1 MAQQLDQW
9 FIHAVSDNVTHLAQ
23 QEQTQAM
30 AAVRVREGVVG
41 KTFPFQRMAAVSMAE
56 TFVRDG
62 DTQYLNPTLSKRRA
76 ALRDFTAALLVDDFD
91 QIKTL
96 TDPQSEFALALVRA
110 RNRTLD
116 DLILGVRGL
125 TAAGAADTPI
135 GGILGL
141 APTVDEGAETS
152 STSALPSAQQIVNA
166 GANLTMAKIRQ
177 AARILNLS
185 DVDMNDRYFFYSP
198 IGMDKLLSDTTVTS
212 SDFNTIRALQQGGFP
227 QDATWMGFKWRMSN
241 RLPKTGNIRQCIAV
255 QKQAVGFG
263 VGLIEG
269 VEIDKAVHKNNNQ
282 QVLIKLSAGGVRVD
296 DAGVVQVDIDETA

>member
-1 MAQQLDQW
+1 MADQLPQW

-23 QEQTQAM
+23 QEQSQAM

-41 KTFPFQRMAAVSMAE
+41 KTFPFQRMAQISLTESV
-56 TFVRDG
+56 VRDG

-76 ALRDFTAALLVDDFD
+76 ALRDFIGALLIDDFD
-91 QIKTL
+91 QVKTL
-96 TDPQSEFALALVRA
+96 TDPQSEFAMALVRA
-110 RNRTLD
+110 RNRSLD

-125 TAAGAADTPI
+125 QAAGAADTPI

-152 STSALPSAQQIVNA
+152 STTALPSAQQIVNGA
-166 GANLTMAKIRQ
+166 ANLTMAKIRQ
-177 AARILNLS
+177 AARIMNLS
-185 DVDMNDRYFFYSP
+185 DVDQTDRYFFYSP
-198 IGMDKLLSDTTVTS
+198 VGMDKLLSDSTVTS
-212 SDFNTIRALQQGGFP
+212 SDYNTIRALQQGGFP

-241 RLPKTGNIRQCIAV
+241 RLPKVGNIRQCIAV
-255 QKQAVGFG
+255 QKQCVGFAVG
-263 VGLIEG
+263 IISD

>member
-23 QEQTQAM
+23 QEQTKAM

-41 KTFPFQRMAAVSMAE
+41 KTFPFQRMAQVSMTE

-125 TAAGAADTPI
+125 QSGGTADTPI

-152 STSALPSAQQIVNA
+152 STSALPSTQQVVNA
-166 GANLTMAKIRQ
+166 GTNLTMAKVTQ
-177 AARILNLS
+177 TAFLMDSA
-185 DVDMNDRYFFYSP
+185 DVDPNERYFFYSP
-198 IGMDKLLSDTTVTS
+198 AGMKKLLTDTQVTS
-212 SDFNTIRALQQGGFP
+212 SDYSTIAALTRGGFP
-227 QDATWMGFKWRMSN
+227 MDATWMGFKWRMST
-241 RLPKTGNIRQCIAV
+241 RLPKVGNIRQCIAV
-255 QKQAVGFG
+255 QKQCVGFA